1 MTAKNEGVK
10 DLRPGWVRELLRSP
24 FLPLSTL
31 VRGRAILR
39 SSLRRGSTNFGFIG
53 FSEVR
58 LKRRS
63 ANLGFR
69 GFSDSSRAPGSVGRC
84 ARLVLRGEEKFT
96 HPRDTPARALRLS
109 LPQGR
114 DVPDQGEK
122 GAGG

>member
-24 FLPLSTL
+24 FLLLFTL
-31 VRGRAILR
+31 VRGRVISEVR
-39 SSLRRGSTNFGFIG
+39 YDGGSANFGFIG

-96 HPRDTPARALRLS
+96 HPRDTPAHAWRLS
-109 LPQGR
+109 LPEGR